1 MVNKRK
7 GDTTNDTGT
16 DTKTEV
22 SNKDAGSAPNT
33 TPEKTQDKST
43 QEKIE
48 QTHEQVTEDIMH
60 HPALVSPLDDKRID
74 IKSNLTRDSQRLKAD
89 SHPYDYD
96 AVILGAGPAGE
107 AAAMKLSKA
116 GKKVAVIDPREQVGG
131 NCTHVGTIPSKAL
144 RQSVFNLINYRRDPM
159 FTQTMDYHQV
169 PLNKVL
175 ASARQVIRRQVNTHT
190 RFYERNQ
197 VEVIHGWASFVDAHT
212 LRIEID
218 DNAFEQITFNKAI
231 ITVGSRPYRPEILDF
246 DHPRVFDSDKIL
258 QMDYTVKKIIIYGAG
273 VIGCEYASIFTGL
286 GYKVDLINNK
296 DQLLSYLDSEISDAI
311 AHDFRQFGVL
321 IRSNEEID
329 HLETHDDCVILHLK
343 SGKKIKSDAIL
354 WSNGRSGNT
363 EGLNLEAIGLT
374 ANSRG
379 QLHVDD
385 TYRTEVDH
393 IYAAG
398 DVIGWPSLASAAY
411 DQGRCA
417 AAFMVGDR
425 DAEPVSSVPTGIY
438 TIPEISSIGKTE
450 QELTDEKVP
459 YEVGQAFFKHLARAQ
474 IIGERSGV
482 LKILFHRETLE
493 ILGIHCYGNHAS
505 EIIHIGQAVMKCNN
519 TLEYFV
525 NTTFNYPTMAEAYR
539 VAALNGLN
547 RVF

>member
-1 MVNKRK
+1 
-7 GDTTNDTGT
+7 
-16 DTKTEV
+16 
-22 SNKDAGSAPNT
+22 
-33 TPEKTQDKST
+33 
-43 QEKIE
+43 
-48 QTHEQVTEDIMH
+48 MH
-60 HPALVSPLDDKRID
+60 HPALVSPLDDKRIE

-89 SHPYDYD
+89 DHPYEYD
-96 AVILGAGPAGE
+96 VVVLGAGPAGE
-107 AAAMKLSKA
+107 AAAMKLSKS

-159 FTQTMDYHQV
+159 FTQAMDYHQV

-175 ASARQVIRRQVNTHT
+175 ANARHVIRRQVNTHT

-212 LRIEID
+212 LRIELD
-218 DNAFEQITFNKAI
+218 DNVFEELTFNKAI

-258 QMDYTVKKIIIYGAG
+258 QMDYAVKKIIIYGAG

-329 HLETHDDCVILHLK
+329 HLETHDDYVILHLK

-363 EGLNLEAIGLT
+363 EGLNLEAVGLK

-379 QLHVDD
+379 QLKVDD
-385 TYRTEVDH
+385 TYRTDVEH

-450 QELTDEKVP
+450 QELTDEQVP

-505 EIIHIGQAVMKCNN
+505 EIIHIGQVVMKCNN

-547 RVF
+547 RIF